1 MSTIELI
8 ITYHLDRHI
17 LKKHEKSGRFKFK
30 GPSVSQGDFRGP
42 YLSIQESSVQ
52 DSHRFG
58 ESVRELV

>member
-1 MSTIELI
+1 MI
-8 ITYHLDRHI
+8 
-17 LKKHEKSGRFKFK
+17 KNEKGTRFKFK

-42 YLSIQESSVQ
+42 HPSIQVSSAQ